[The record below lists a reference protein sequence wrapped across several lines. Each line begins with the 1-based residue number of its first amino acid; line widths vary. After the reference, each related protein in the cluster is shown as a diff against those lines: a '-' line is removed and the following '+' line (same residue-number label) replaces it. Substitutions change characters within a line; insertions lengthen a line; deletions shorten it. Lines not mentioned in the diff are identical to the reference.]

1 MPTLIIAEA
10 NGPSDPRLRNRQQ
23 PNLHAILEKD
33 LYAILDVPHTAS
45 DADIEKNF
53 RQLVLKYHPDRNPGR
68 ESEVLPLF
76 NDAQVARDTL
86 KDPKMRA
93 KYDRLLQRRTAYRE
107 ERESENAR
115 LRSARP
121 REPVVEYFAPPP
133 IPSIETLENETKS
146 FYRLPR
152 GRYNGHDR
160 WSSSS
165 GDKSSRLPLVDYI
178 PEPRPRTSDPERKA
192 SPADRNASRPT
203 FERRDVKT
211 YSEPEPQ
218 PMKEETE
225 RIRRP
230 RTKSR
235 LHYNNDSS
243 SDNDSGHEV
252 RHPQPNIIQVSLEPR
267 RREEDR
273 PDPEP
278 TTTAASVPNNNYH
291 RESSTP
297 GKAVPVH
304 VGWNYRS
311 VVGYSTNARVISAAV
326 ESADANKTVTKE
338 IHELLTQFGGFRDED
353 LSKLLGESVV
363 EAEVEVRDYPF
374 AFG

>member
-10 NGPSDPRLRNRQQ
+10 NGPSDARLRNRQQ

-33 LYAILDVPHTAS
+33 LYTILDVPHTAS

-53 RQLVLKYHPDRNPGR
+53 RLLVLKYHPDRNPGR

-107 ERESENAR
+107 EREGENAR

-121 REPVVEYFAPPP
+121 REAVVEYFAPPP
-133 IPSIETLENETKS
+133 IPSIETTENEIKY
-146 FYRLPR
+146 FYNMPR
-152 GRYNGHDR
+152 DGYTRYNR

-165 GDKSSRLPLVDYI
+165 VDYI
-178 PEPRPRTSDPERKA
+178 PELRPRTSDPERKA

-203 FERRDVKT
+203 FERRGVQSHSGPKARST
-211 YSEPEPQ
+211 
-218 PMKEETE
+218 KEETE

-230 RTKSR
+230 RPRTKPPYYS
-235 LHYNNDSS
+235 DSS
-243 SDNDSGHEV
+243 SDHDSSHDM
-252 RHPQPNIIQVSLEPR
+252 RHPQPSIIRASFEPR
-267 RREEDR
+267 RREEHR
-273 PDPEP
+273 PDAES
-278 TTTAASVPNNNYH
+278 TTTAASVPDSNYN

-297 GKAVPVH
+297 GRADHVNRSRNDGNPYYSRVEELCMLEAKELADDPVSH
-304 VGWNYRS
+304 
-311 VVGYSTNARVISAAV
+311 
-326 ESADANKTVTKE
+326 E
-338 IHELLTQFGGFRDED
+338 IHELIIQFGGFRDED
-353 LSKLLGESVV
+353 LSKLLDESV
-363 EAEVEVRDYPF
+363 EA
-374 AFG
+374 